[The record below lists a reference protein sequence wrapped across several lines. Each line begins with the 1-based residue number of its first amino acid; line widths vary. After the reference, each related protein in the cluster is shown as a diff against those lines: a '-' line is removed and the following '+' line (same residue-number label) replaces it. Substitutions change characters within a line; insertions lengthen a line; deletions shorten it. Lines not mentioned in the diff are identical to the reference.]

1 MDSFAKTIQLD
12 DESHRS
18 LLKMIGVKPWRILS
32 PCIQLADMHVTS
44 PSLSIEC
51 GPRAYSAITCTWF
64 ESPHTFTD
72 YWRISIAETT
82 KPLGIEMNS
91 DGALVAPCAI
101 NLYNALPISSIEV
114 YSSCWEWSDNDAAE
128 RVEWDS
134 ALLFDMQQD
143 RRFCI
148 WCQLDGPG
156 IATEVSYTEKQE
168 LIEDVL
174 KNASLRTRIG

>member
-1 MDSFAKTIQLD
+1 MTNPV
-12 DESHRS
+12 
-18 LLKMIGVKPWRILS
+18 G
-32 PCIQLADMHVTS
+32 
-44 PSLSIEC
+44 
-51 GPRAYSAITCTWF
+51 
-64 ESPHTFTD
+64 
-72 YWRISIAETT
+72 IAV
-82 KPLGIEMNS
+82 NS
-91 DGALVAPCAI
+91 DGALVAPCTI
-101 NLYNALPISSIEV
+101 NLYNATPISSIEV
-114 YSSCWEWSDNDAAE
+114 YCNCWEWSDDDAAE

-134 ALLFDMQQD
+134 ALLFEMQQD